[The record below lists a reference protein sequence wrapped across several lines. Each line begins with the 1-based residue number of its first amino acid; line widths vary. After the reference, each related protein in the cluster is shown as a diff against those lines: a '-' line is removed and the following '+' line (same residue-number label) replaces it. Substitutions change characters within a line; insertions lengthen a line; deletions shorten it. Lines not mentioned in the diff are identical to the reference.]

1 MADETP
7 TIPVDTT
14 TVIAPAVTD
23 TPAVVQT
30 DTQKAI
36 VAVEAALAALKSAGG
51 DYVTAEISRLTT
63 VLSNLKI
70 KAAAEVTVLET
81 EVKTIEVAEK
91 TFIEKYGNAILN
103 GAEIVLLVALVA
115 KIFNII

>member
-1 MADETP
+1 MADETV

-14 TVIAPAVTD
+14 TVTAPTTTD

-36 VAVEAALAALKSAGG
+36 VAVEAALAALKTGTG
-51 DYVTAEISRLTT
+51 DLITAEITGLETT
-63 VLSNLKI
+63 LKNLKS

-91 TFIEKYGNAILN
+91 TFNEKYGNTILN
-103 GAEIVLLVALVA
+103 GAEIILLVALVA